1 MNELPLEVTNK
12 GGFIQA
18 LWPFYTV
25 SPYLSHVLVKP
36 NPPKKKKNNLKTKQ
50 TNKETAAKIHWNLLN
65 CRGPEQNS
73 RWWQEMHLCE

>member
-36 NPPKKKKNNLKTKQ
+36 NPPKKKKKQ
-50 TNKETAAKIHWNLLN
+50 PENKTNKQRNTIKNPLEFIELQ
-65 CRGPEQNS
+65 RS
-73 RWWQEMHLCE
+73 RTKLSMVARNASL

>member
-36 NPPKKKKNNLKTKQ
+36 NPPKKKKQPENK
-50 TNKETAAKIHWNLLN
+50 TNKQ
-65 CRGPEQNS
+65 RNS
-73 RWWQEMHLCE
+73 SKNPLEFIELQRSRTKLSMVARNASL